1 MAMKNNI
8 ELCTAS
14 DFCAI
19 NCHAFFDGNT
29 LPEDAGQFVK
39 DWVKQISE
47 AAGGKTVVV
56 SESGWPHQG
65 NPNDKAIPSPENQ
78 AAAIAS
84 LKAAFGG
91 GSNLVLYNSYN
102 DLWKSDSAGT
112 FGSVAIFSLGDLS
125 STASHAH
132 TDVSHLERRS
142 SGVSW
147 VIVRASQVARSGT
160 RARTCCQLE
169 YCIQC
174 LLSFHVRCICSKG
187 EGFLQ
192 RRRRQWGRPQIV

>member
-1 MAMKNNI
+1 MKNNI

-19 NCHAFFDGNT
+19 NCHAFFDGDT

-65 NPNDKAIPSPENQ
+65 NPNNKAIPSPENQ

-102 DLWKSDSAGT
+102 DLWKSDSADT
-112 FGSVAIFSLGDLS
+112 FGSVVFFLLGGLS

-132 TDVSHLERRS
+132 TDVSQLERRN

-147 VIVRASQVARSGT
+147 VIVRAS
-160 RARTCCQLE
+160 
-169 YCIQC
+169 
-174 LLSFHVRCICSKG
+174 
-187 EGFLQ
+187 
-192 RRRRQWGRPQIV
+192 

>member
-1 MAMKNNI
+1 MSKHLFGSSQFYGGLQLPLLYMSRKNTWLSLPPLSNSSFLFNFRTQTEVLTCNVSVAMKNNI

-29 LPEDAGQFVK
+29 LAEEAGSFVSG
-39 DWVKQISE
+39 WVKQISE
-47 AAGGKTVVV
+47 AAGGKTTIV

-65 NPNDKAIPSPENQ
+65 DPNNKAIPSPENQ

-112 FGSVAIFSLGDLS
+112 FGSVIISQYLS
-125 STASHAH
+125 SRLRIL
-132 TDVSHLERRS
+132 TD
-142 SGVSW
+142 
-147 VIVRASQVARSGT
+147 I
-160 RARTCCQLE
+160 
-169 YCIQC
+169 
-174 LLSFHVRCICSKG
+174 
-187 EGFLQ
+187 
-192 RRRRQWGRPQIV
+192 